1 MLWNSRMGR
10 ILSSESLDLYEGRIK
25 VVRLDADRL
34 GELDT
39 ILGAFLE
46 QIGPEDEMFVNIADD
61 ILTVRIISVPG

>member
-1 MLWNSRMGR
+1 MGR
-10 ILSSESLDLYEGRIK
+10 ILSSESHDLYEGRIK

>member
-1 MLWNSRMGR
+1 MGR

-39 ILGAFLE
+39 ILGTFLE

>member
-1 MLWNSRMGR
+1 MGR

>member
-1 MLWNSRMGR
+1 
-10 ILSSESLDLYEGRIK
+10 LSSESLDLYEGRIK

>member
-1 MLWNSRMGR
+1 MLWHSRMGR